1 MNFGNIPQIKNQIT
15 KWIFRKHPADQP
27 RMFNLPTDFQFRF
40 PGIFNPYPA
49 ADALKSVP
57 TGSVPSGGGFYT
69 KMRELHSPLIAFN
82 LTFLVDFVLCV
93 A

>member
-57 TGSVPSGGGFYT
+57 TGHPNYPASLLALLG
-69 KMRELHSPLIAFN
+69 LLALLALSPLQKICIFR
-82 LTFLVDFVLCV
+82 
-93 A
+93 